1 MWGKL
6 SGHRESHR
14 EEPHQHTRERLCCC
28 SELCVSSHKLA
39 RPTWETTKGSC
50 DAAGRDAAFWH
61 VALWVRA
68 KSMYFGSEK
77 RLMGY
82 SLWRPL
88 AIFFI
93 QGYQINDIPNSNRG
107 YSTCLTILPQGSTG
121 SQGQAAHLKWQH
133 EVVEQEKMFCLLISV
148 GDLAPNLF
156 VFPCTAVI
164 IYGLFSSSVLR
175 SHLNPEWDVSNLCIS
190 NLESDFTYCCRYW
203 LGCGFCHYFC
213 LVSCCLI
220 WWCRRIFCHQSWSR
234 IIWAAK
240 TWIPVELW

>member
-1 MWGKL
+1 
-6 SGHRESHR
+6 
-14 EEPHQHTRERLCCC
+14 
-28 SELCVSSHKLA
+28 
-39 RPTWETTKGSC
+39 
-50 DAAGRDAAFWH
+50 
-61 VALWVRA
+61 
-68 KSMYFGSEK
+68 
-77 RLMGY
+77 MGY

-156 VFPCTAVI
+156 VFPYTVVI

-175 SHLNPEWDVSNLCIS
+175 SHLNPEWDVSNLCIN
-190 NLESDFTYCCRYW
+190 NLESDFTYCCYYW
-203 LGCGFCHYFC
+203 LIVRRMWVPTLFLLGVLLFDLMMQENLLSPELKQNHLSSKNMDTCRAVVRFASK
-213 LVSCCLI
+213 LVPASVVRSLANMPVTTVPPGLTHSLQY
-220 WWCRRIFCHQSWSR
+220 WPSGGRGSR
-234 IIWAAK
+234 NILDQQGL
-240 TWIPVELW
+240 VV